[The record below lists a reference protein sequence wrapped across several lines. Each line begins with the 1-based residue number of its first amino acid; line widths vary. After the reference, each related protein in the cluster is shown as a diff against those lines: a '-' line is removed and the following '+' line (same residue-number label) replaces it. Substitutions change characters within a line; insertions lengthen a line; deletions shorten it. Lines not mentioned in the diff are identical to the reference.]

1 MSAAG
6 APLVLGH
13 RGAPLDA
20 PENTIA
26 GFALALAAGADGVE
40 LDVQLSADGVP
51 VVIHDDTLRR
61 TTGARGRLDRLA
73 WRRISGLRTGGEPV
87 PSLEQAAVWA
97 AATGA
102 WLNVEIKA
110 RGAAA
115 ATLAVL
121 ERAGLTE
128 RVIVS
133 SFHPSEVREVGRLDP
148 RASRYLLL
156 ERWDAASL
164 SSVEACGA
172 GGVCLRVDAA
182 SDEVLAELD
191 AIGLPVVVWTA
202 DDPGRLSELLRSRVR
217 AVITNRPEL
226 AARLRG

>member
-1 MSAAG
+1 VSAG
-6 APLVLGH
+6 AAPLILGH
-13 RGAPLDA
+13 RGAPRAA

-26 GFALALAAGADGVE
+26 GFTLALDAGADGVE
-40 LDVQLSADGVP
+40 MDVQLSADGVP

-61 TTGARGRLDRLA
+61 TTGARGRVDRLS
-73 WRRISGLRTGGEPV
+73 WRRISELRTGGEPV
-87 PSLEQAAVWA
+87 PSLEQAGAWA

-110 RGAAA
+110 MGAAA

-121 ERAGLTE
+121 EEAGIAE

-133 SFHPSEVREVGRLDP
+133 SFHVSVVEQVGRLDP
-148 RASRYLLL
+148 HAARYLLL
-156 ERWDAASL
+156 ERWDAAARTALETS
-164 SSVEACGA
+164 GA
-172 GGVCLRVDAA
+172 GGVCLRVDVATDA
-182 SDEVLAELD
+182 VLAELEPC
-191 AIGLPVVVWTA
+191 GLPVVVWTV
-202 DDPGRLSELLRSRVR
+202 DDPRRLRELLGSSVR